1 MQSPAILLLALQLQS
16 QPAETLLHQA
26 AEALRTATTLHL
38 ESTIETE
45 LTSDLH
51 RSWSK
56 SIEVIAK
63 SSPTRLRYEV
73 IDGSGS
79 LLIASDGK
87 TLWRAVPD
95 TREFI
100 RGSVTGPVLETKG
113 GGPIAE
119 MAIRRVPLALN
130 FQASRLTNNLKHAE
144 QLPNETVELAGHPV
158 ECLVVRADYTPH
170 GAAPGIDAWTQTFW
184 LHPQTK
190 LVLKSETLSRG
201 RQFPNQPHAQ
211 TTSRRLTRYT
221 VAKINEPLPDTL
233 FQFTPPAN
241 YREVDRLE
249 RAYPRP
255 ALDLIGK
262 QAPDL
267 GLPQHKGK
275 VIVLDF
281 WATWC
286 EPCRAQMPALAKLH
300 AELNPQDA
308 VLIGIN
314 DDESAEKATQYMQ
327 EKGYTWPML
336 HDGKLGALR
345 KKFRVDT
352 IPTLIVIDKT
362 GKITAYEI
370 GASPAADDAIR
381 AAITQ
386 ATRAAA
392 PSAPA
397 TPQ

>member
-38 ESTIETE
+38 EITTE
-45 LTSDLH
+45 REILSENH
-51 RSWSK
+51 RTWTRTR
-56 SIEVIAK
+56 EVIAK
-63 SSPTRLRYEV
+63 ANNAFHYE
-73 IDGSGS
+73 IDDLSGS
-79 LLIASDGK
+79 LLAITDGK
-87 TLWRAVPD
+87 TLWRAAPD

-100 RGSVTGPVLETKG
+100 RGAANNPVLETKG

-130 FQASRLTNNLKHAE
+130 FQSSRLTNNLKHAQ
-144 QLPNETVELAGHPV
+144 QLPNETIEAAGHPV

-170 GAAPGIDAWTQTFW
+170 GAAPGIDAWSQTFW
-184 LHPQTK
+184 IHPKSK
-190 LVLKSETLSRG
+190 LVLKSESTSRG
-201 RQFPNQPHAQ
+201 HQYPNQPHLE
-211 TTSRRLTRYT
+211 TTSRHITRYT
-221 VAKINEPLPDTL
+221 VAKINEPLPPTL
-233 FQFTPPAN
+233 FQFTPPPH

-262 QAPDL
+262 QTPDL

-286 EPCRAQMPALAKLH
+286 EPCRVQMPALAKLH
-300 AELNPQDA
+300 QELSKQDA

-345 KKFRVDT
+345 KKFRVDS
-352 IPTLIVIDKT
+352 IPTLIVIDKS
-362 GKITAYEI
+362 GKIIAYEVGHSA
-370 GASPAADDAIR
+370 GAEQAIR
-381 AAITQ
+381 AAINQ
-386 ATRAAA
+386 AIHAAA

>member
-38 ESTIETE
+38 EITTE
-45 LTSDLH
+45 REILSENH
-51 RSWSK
+51 RTWTRTR
-56 SIEVIAK
+56 EVIAK
-63 SSPTRLRYEV
+63 ANNAFHYE
-73 IDGSGS
+73 IDDLSGS
-79 LLIASDGK
+79 LLAITDGK
-87 TLWRAVPD
+87 TLWRAAPD

-100 RGSVTGPVLETKG
+100 RGAANNPILETKG

-130 FQASRLTNNLKHAE
+130 FQSSRLTNNLKHAQ
-144 QLPNETVELAGHPV
+144 QLPNETIEAAGHPV

-170 GAAPGIDAWTQTFW
+170 GAAPGIDAWSQTFW
-184 LHPQTK
+184 LHPKTK
-190 LVLKSETLSRG
+190 LVLKSESTSRG
-201 RQFPNQPHAQ
+201 HQYPNQPHLE
-211 TTSRRLTRYT
+211 TTSRHITRYT
-221 VAKINEPLPDTL
+221 VAKINEPLPPTL
-233 FQFTPPAN
+233 FQFTPPPN

-255 ALDLIGK
+255 ALSLIG
-262 QAPDL
+262 QPAPDL
-267 GLPQHKGK
+267 GLPQHTGK

-286 EPCRAQMPALAKLH
+286 EPCRVQMPALAKLH

-345 KKFRVDT
+345 KKFRVDS
-352 IPTLIVIDKT
+352 IPTLIVIDKS
-362 GKITAYEI
+362 GKITAYEVGHSA
-370 GASPAADDAIR
+370 GAEQAIR
-381 AAITQ
+381 AAINQ
-386 ATRAAA
+386 AIHAAA